1 MTASMLFA
9 LPAVWVAC
17 AVAGYLYSQQQGI
30 PAWMFRAA
38 IGAIL
43 LEITVY
49 YVMGVEALRTRLE
62 RLPPVAVGVLLTLAA
77 AAPYLLA

>member
-9 LPAVWVAC
+9 LPAVWLAC

-43 LEITVY
+43 LEITFY
-49 YVMGVEALRTRLE
+49 YVMGVEALRT
-62 RLPPVAVGVLLTLAA
+62 PPRTAPAFGCRGPADLAA
-77 AAPYLLA
+77 RRPT